1 MKLLD
6 LIPTLVNELYDEDE
20 VGFTIDASWH
30 IKEMGNNNYL
40 LWDGNKD
47 IHQISIAMDSGSIW
61 ADYDGHLSDMARLNT
76 KEIAEY
82 AFHNWSLDVFEKVCE
97 SMMQHAVKE

>member
-6 LIPTLVNELYDEDE
+6 LIPTLVNELYDEE
-20 VGFTIDASWH
+20 QVRIQVDASWH
-30 IKEMGNNNYL
+30 IKEMPNATYL

-61 ADYDGHLSDMARLNT
+61 ADYDGHLSAMARLNT

-82 AFHNWSLDVFEKVCE
+82 AFHNWPLDAFEKVCE
-97 SMMQHAVKE
+97 AMMQHAVKE